1 MLLRARAFPTL
12 SRPYTP
18 LRTAVNPLRTQRT
31 YSTASDVVGIDL
43 GTTNSCVAV
52 MEGSEARVLENSE
65 GSRTTPSVIAFTDD
79 GQRLIGTP
87 AKRQLQANPE
97 ATIYATKR
105 LIGRSIDDKE
115 VQKEAKMVPFK
126 IVKAPSSNDAWIEVR
141 GKKYSPSEMG
151 AFVLTKMKETAESY
165 FGRPVKNA
173 VITVPAYFNDSQRQA
188 TKDAGKIAGFEVER
202 IINEPTAAAL
212 AFGLKKQDSEGTL
225 VAVYDLGGGTF
236 DISILEISN
245 GVFEVKATNGDTFL
259 GGEDFDQTIVNHI
272 IDEYKKSNAVDLSKD
287 KLAVQR
293 VREAAEKLKIELSS
307 SVSTEVNLP
316 YISAD
321 ASGAKH
327 LQMKFTR
334 AKLESL
340 VESLINR
347 TIDPCNRCLED
358 AGVKKEALNE
368 VILVGG
374 MSRMPKVQ
382 ETVEKLYGKKAN
394 KSVNPDEAVAIGA
407 AVQGAVLKGD
417 VKHLLL
423 LDVTPLSLGIE
434 TYPSTMTK
442 MIPRNTTIP
451 TSKSQVFSTAADGQT
466 QVEVKVL
473 QGERPMANDNKLLGQ
488 FTLIGIPPAP
498 KGAPQI
504 EVSFEINANGIVEV
518 SAKDKATGQKQQT
531 RIQSSGGLSEAEVQ
545 RMVEEAERFKEQDD
559 KRKEGIEARN
569 DAERALTDSE
579 STFNEHSSRL
589 AEGDRQA
596 LDDKIQNLRSLLG
609 KSETEVTPEEL
620 RAAVKE
626 LLETSSN
633 AYNNLHKNAGGDAG
647 TQQ

>member
-1 MLLRARAFPTL
+1 M
-12 SRPYTP
+12 
-18 LRTAVNPLRTQRT
+18 
-31 YSTASDVVGIDL
+31 
-43 GTTNSCVAV
+43 
-52 MEGSEARVLENSE
+52 
-65 GSRTTPSVIAFTDD
+65 
-79 GQRLIGTP
+79 
-87 AKRQLQANPE
+87 
-97 ATIYATKR
+97 
-105 LIGRSIDDKE
+105 
-115 VQKEAKMVPFK
+115 
-126 IVKAPSSNDAWIEVR
+126 
-141 GKKYSPSEMG
+141 
-151 AFVLTKMKETAESY
+151 
-165 FGRPVKNA
+165 
-173 VITVPAYFNDSQRQA
+173 
-188 TKDAGKIAGFEVER
+188 
-202 IINEPTAAAL
+202 
-212 AFGLKKQDSEGTL
+212 
-225 VAVYDLGGGTF
+225 
-236 DISILEISN
+236 
-245 GVFEVKATNGDTFL
+245 
-259 GGEDFDQTIVNHI
+259 
-272 IDEYKKSNAVDLSKD
+272 DEYKKSNNVDLSKD

-316 YISAD
+316 FITAD

-340 VESLINR
+340 VEGLINR

-451 TSKSQVFSTAADGQT
+451 TSKTQVFSTAADGQT

-473 QGERPMANDNKLLGQ
+473 QGERPMAPDNKLLGQ

-504 EVSFEINANGIVEV
+504 EVAFEINANGIVEV

-531 RIQSSGGLSEAEVQ
+531 RIQSSGGLSDAEVQ
-545 RMVEEAERFKEQDD
+545 RMVEEAEKYKEEDG

-569 DAERALTDSE
+569 DAERALADSE
-579 STFNEHSSRL
+579 TTFREHGDRL
-589 AEGDRQA
+589 AESDRTA
-596 LDDKIQNLRSLLG
+596 LDEKIQNLRGILA
-609 KSETEVTPEEL
+609 KSENEVTPEEM
-620 RAAVKE
+620 RASVKE

-633 AYNNLHKNAGGDAG
+633 AYNNLHKSGSADQGSSGEQ